1 MVTTRSRDTAQEN
14 PSSPMR
20 QNQAPS
26 QRGRSRQSRS
36 NQQAEPTPVQEPHTS
51 PAPARARAPPAR
63 GRKFLTNP
71 YEGDIDPSDEKYGLN
86 LFMKAIEPRPPALTV
101 EVSQKYA
108 KELLQ
113 MFEADSTSF
122 AWGELVH
129 TIPIAQDT
137 QGLVT
142 VSKSVIRNYT
152 EVTLDQVKLQALKI
166 WGDKKATLTSR
177 FPTNLIVEDLDPENS
192 ILDHKT
198 FFLRVRSRMIA
209 KRIEGSIT
217 VASWNSLLQKKS
229 EFAWLNARGNFEYDG
244 PTMLKIIITAVKPS
258 TRVGVSDI
266 TLEIQNSRLNKYNY
280 DVKQML
286 DDMNHNYQSLTIQN
300 HQHPNYILD
309 LFHALLSAKNDE
321 FRDFIQRMKDEW
333 EGGKDIKPEEL
344 METAT
349 SKYNNMIKQ
358 NSWGRINPKDAKIVA
373 LATKLKRI
381 ESSLTTSEKSYPK
394 HSNKSNIKL
403 NVDKWRIIKDRGE
416 TFERDGKQWW
426 WCPHH
431 KLEGHFDGLYMNH
444 PPSQHNKWKEEK
456 KKKRD
461 EYKKKRDENRSNNKN
476 SKSSVHSNQ
485 LQLSEKMRAALVTN
499 FQCTDS
505 EADSV
510 WQEMSQNFG

>member
-1 MVTTRSRDTAQEN
+1 
-14 PSSPMR
+14 
-20 QNQAPS
+20 
-26 QRGRSRQSRS
+26 
-36 NQQAEPTPVQEPHTS
+36 
-51 PAPARARAPPAR
+51 
-63 GRKFLTNP
+63 
-71 YEGDIDPSDEKYGLN
+71 
-86 LFMKAIEPRPPALTV
+86 
-101 EVSQKYA
+101 
-108 KELLQ
+108 
-113 MFEADSTSF
+113 
-122 AWGELVH
+122 
-129 TIPIAQDT
+129 
-137 QGLVT
+137 
-142 VSKSVIRNYT
+142 
-152 EVTLDQVKLQALKI
+152 
-166 WGDKKATLTSR
+166 
-177 FPTNLIVEDLDPENS
+177 
-192 ILDHKT
+192 
-198 FFLRVRSRMIA
+198 
-209 KRIEGSIT
+209 
-217 VASWNSLLQKKS
+217 
-229 EFAWLNARGNFEYDG
+229 
-244 PTMLKIIITAVKPS
+244 
-258 TRVGVSDI
+258 
-266 TLEIQNSRLNKYNY
+266 
-280 DVKQML
+280 
-286 DDMNHNYQSLTIQN
+286 
-300 HQHPNYILD
+300 
-309 LFHALLSAKNDE
+309 
-321 FRDFIQRMKDEW
+321 
-333 EGGKDIKPEEL
+333 
-344 METAT
+344 
-349 SKYNNMIKQ
+349 MIKQ